1 MYDVYLYGVIVMYH
15 DSYIVEEKKTKKDR
29 FRERDYDTARRFGFT
44 RIESLGGWVGLW
56 VNESMDEHE

>member
-15 DSYIVEEKKTKKDR
+15 DSYIVEEKKNKDR

-44 RIESLGGWVGLW
+44 RIESLVGWVGLW